1 MNIKILKNQ
10 INWTKRRL
18 NYVRI
23 ANTLAVDA
31 DIIKPE
37 TSLKEDLEA
46 DSLDFV
52 ELVMSLED
60 EFDVKIGEDDTAKI
74 QTVQDIIDYL
84 KAQGVEE

>member
-1 MNIKILKNQ
+1 MLERIKE
-10 INWTKRRL
+10 T
-18 NYVRI
+18 I

-74 QTVQDIIDYL
+74 QTVQDVIDYL

>member
-1 MNIKILKNQ
+1 MLERIKE
-10 INWTKRRL
+10 T
-18 NYVRI
+18 I

-84 KAQGVEE
+84 KEQGVEE

>member
-1 MNIKILKNQ
+1 MLERIKE
-10 INWTKRRL
+10 T
-18 NYVRI
+18 I
-23 ANTLAVDA
+23 ADTLAVDA

-37 TSLKEDLEA
+37 TSLKEELEA

>member
-1 MNIKILKNQ
+1 MLERIKE
-10 INWTKRRL
+10 T
-18 NYVRI
+18 I

-74 QTVQDIIDYL
+74 QTGQDIIDYL

>member
-1 MNIKILKNQ
+1 MLERIKE
-10 INWTKRRL
+10 T
-18 NYVRI
+18 I
-23 ANTLAVDA
+23 ADTLAVDA

-37 TSLKEDLEA
+37 TSLKKDLEA

>member
-1 MNIKILKNQ
+1 MLERIKE
-10 INWTKRRL
+10 T
-18 NYVRI
+18 I

-60 EFDVKIGEDDTAKI
+60 EFDIKIGEDDTAKI

>member
-1 MNIKILKNQ
+1 MLERIKE
-10 INWTKRRL
+10 T
-18 NYVRI
+18 I
-23 ANTLAVDA
+23 ADTLAVDA

-37 TSLKEDLEA
+37 TSLKEDLKA

>member
-1 MNIKILKNQ
+1 MLERIKE
-10 INWTKRRL
+10 T
-18 NYVRI
+18 I

-60 EFDVKIGEDDTAKI
+60 EFDVKIGEDETAKI

>member
-1 MNIKILKNQ
+1 MLERIKE
-10 INWTKRRL
+10 T
-18 NYVRI
+18 I

-37 TSLKEDLEA
+37 TSLKEDLEV

>member
-1 MNIKILKNQ
+1 MLERIKE
-10 INWTKRRL
+10 T
-18 NYVRI
+18 I

-74 QTVQDIIDYL
+74 QTVQDLIDYL

>member
-1 MNIKILKNQ
+1 MLERIKE
-10 INWTKRRL
+10 T
-18 NYVRI
+18 I

-46 DSLDFV
+46 DALDFV

>member
-1 MNIKILKNQ
+1 MLERIKE
-10 INWTKRRL
+10 T
-18 NYVRI
+18 I

-74 QTVQDIIDYL
+74 QTIQDIIDYL

>member
-1 MNIKILKNQ
+1 MLERIKE
-10 INWTKRRL
+10 T
-18 NYVRI
+18 I

-60 EFDVKIGEDDTAKI
+60 EFYVKIGEDDTAKI

>member
-1 MNIKILKNQ
+1 MLERIKE
-10 INWTKRRL
+10 T
-18 NYVRI
+18 I

-31 DIIKPE
+31 DIIKPA

-84 KAQGVEE
+84 KAQGVEG

>member
-1 MNIKILKNQ
+1 MLERIKE
-10 INWTKRRL
+10 T
-18 NYVRI
+18 I

-60 EFDVKIGEDDTAKI
+60 EIDVKIGEDDTAKI
-74 QTVQDIIDYL
+74 QTVHDIIDYL

>member
-1 MNIKILKNQ
+1 MLERIKE
-10 INWTKRRL
+10 T
-18 NYVRI
+18 I
-23 ANTLAVDA
+23 ADTLAVDA

>member
-1 MNIKILKNQ
+1 MLERIKE
-10 INWTKRRL
+10 T
-18 NYVRI
+18 I
-23 ANTLAVDA
+23 ADTLSVDA

>member
-1 MNIKILKNQ
+1 MLERIKE
-10 INWTKRRL
+10 T
-18 NYVRI
+18 I

-74 QTVQDIIDYL
+74 QKVQDIIDYL

>member
-1 MNIKILKNQ
+1 MLERIKE
-10 INWTKRRL
+10 T
-18 NYVRI
+18 I

-37 TSLKEDLEA
+37 TSLKEDLDA

-74 QTVQDIIDYL
+74 QTIQDIIDYL